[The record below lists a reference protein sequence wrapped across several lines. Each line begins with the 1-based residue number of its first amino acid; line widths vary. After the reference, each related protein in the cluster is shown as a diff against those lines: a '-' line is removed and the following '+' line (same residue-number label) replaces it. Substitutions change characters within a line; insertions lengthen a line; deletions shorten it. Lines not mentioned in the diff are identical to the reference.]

1 MEKSSI
7 FTVAKHSLRKTKFF
21 VPSKQNV
28 SWPRILRI
36 RGLRNS
42 TNFESFANMER
53 VHILGAGLAGLSAA
67 ITLAKSGYEV
77 DVFERN
83 KDVGGRFHGDLQG
96 LENWSEKED
105 IIDDF
110 NRMNIDI
117 SFDCDP
123 FSRITAAN
131 NLKINEIVASKR
143 PLYYLVKRGTVPGS
157 LDLGLKEQAQDAGV
171 NIHFEKS
178 IPESHADIVATGP
191 ISEHVVGLVK
201 GITFKTDLED
211 TATVLFDNKAA
222 FKGYAYLL
230 VTNGYGCMSTVLLD
244 NLNAVSS
251 CFERTKDIFSSI
263 YEFDI
268 EEPKKCGGVGC
279 FTMKKRF
286 KEGNTLFAGEA
297 AGLQDFFLGFGMR
310 YAITS
315 GFLAARSII
324 TGEDYDGTIVSY
336 FKNKLKA
343 GVVNRY
349 LWEKSGR
356 NNYSMVVNNFGWI
369 IRNFGGISNFNV
381 LQRILY
387 PFALRGMKKRYKWL
401 E

>member
-1 MEKSSI
+1 
-7 FTVAKHSLRKTKFF
+7 
-21 VPSKQNV
+21 
-28 SWPRILRI
+28 
-36 RGLRNS
+36 
-42 TNFESFANMER
+42 MER
-53 VHILGAGLAGLSAA
+53 VQILGAGLAGLSAA

-96 LENWSEKED
+96 LENWSEKKD
-105 IIDDF
+105 ILDDF
-110 NRMNIDI
+110 KRMNIDI
-117 SFDCDP
+117 NFHFDP

-131 NLKINEIVASKR
+131 SLKINEVSTPKR

-171 NIHFEKS
+171 KIHFEES
-178 IPESHADIVATGP
+178 IPDADIVATGP
-191 ISEHVVGLVK
+191 ISEHVVGTVK

-211 TATVLFDNKAA
+211 TAAVLFDNEAA

-244 NLNAVSS
+244 NLKTVNS
-251 CFERTKDIFSSI
+251 CFERTKEIFSDI
-263 YEFDI
+263 YEFNI

-279 FTMKKRF
+279 FTIKKRF
-286 KEGNTLFAGEA
+286 KEGNTLFVGEA
-297 AGLQDFFLGFGMR
+297 AGLQDLFLGFGMK

-324 TGEDYDGTIVSY
+324 NGEDYDEVIKSS

-349 LWEKSGR
+349 LWEKSSR
-356 NNYSMVVNNFGWI
+356 DNYSMVVNNFGWI
-369 IRNFGGISNFNV
+369 IRNFGWIYNFNV

-387 PFALRGMKKRYKWL
+387 PFALQGMKKRYDWL